1 MSDGVWQES
10 DAAEMAQFNAN
21 GHKFQVGMSKPK
33 DLNGDYKIDANNDRT
48 IVGHRDPRWSLG
60 LSTDVMYKGWELAI
74 QAYGRMDYTYSSE
87 APWVGGRYNVR
98 NYDYYSETNKGGSYS
113 KPIYDEGGQDAYYA
127 ILGYKSGSYLKVRT
141 ISLGYTFPN
150 AMLKGSGISNLKVYA
165 QAKNPFSIFNKY
177 ESVDLDTQSGQYNQ
191 GFTFGVNLSF

>member
-1 MSDGVWQES
+1 M
-10 DAAEMAQFNAN
+10 FNAN
-21 GHKFQVGMSKPK
+21 GHNFQVGMTRPK

-60 LSTDVMYKGWELAI
+60 LSTDLSYKGWELAI

-98 NYDYYSETNKGGSYS
+98 NYNYYSETNPGGTYS
-113 KPIYDEGGQDAYYA
+113 KPIYDEGGKDAYYA
-127 ILGYKSGSYLKVRT
+127 ILGYHSGSYLKIRT
-141 ISLGYTFPN
+141 ISLGYTFTN
-150 AMLKGSGISNLKVYA
+150 SLLKGSAISNLKVYA
-165 QAKNPFSIFNKY
+165 QVKNPFSIFNKY
-177 ESVDLDTQSGQYNQ
+177 ESIDLDTQSGQYNQ